1 MASDQEIASGVEAL
15 LRQSDPNAVI
25 SLNGVVQQLEA
36 KLGLDLSHKAGF
48 INDQINLLRS
58 KPPPP
63 PPQQQSRDHF
73 ALLHHQQFP
82 TSQPEHFYPHFAL
95 QQQHYQHSAVAPSPH
110 QLRPAVLQP
119 QAPPPTVVRLTAA
132 QNVVQNAAQAPKEST
147 TAGTKRRGGAGGLNK
162 VCGVSPE
169 LQAIVGQPAL
179 PRTEVVKCIDEKCL
193 CVSVMLIRIVKQ
205 LWAYIRKH
213 NLQDPGNKRKIICDD
228 ALRIVFETDC
238 TDMFK
243 MNKLLAKHI
252 LPHDPTKQPEQAKKL
267 KVETNLE
274 PDNTESASPSVM
286 ISDALANFFGSE
298 EREMLQ
304 SEALRRVLE
313 YIKVNH
319 QEDSPN
325 STVIQC
331 DAKLQELF
339 GCKSISTMEIPEKL
353 VHLEFTR
360 KNMNA
365 AMQRRAQSVFK
376 VLCVLSLTEMAHD
389 EAETFSQS
397 LRTVSIALS
406 SLSEPSESFKFLHA
420 TGNSLLFSEKME
432 NAWLSFLIW
441 NRKPVGGDSRGRRR
455 GHYRDQMHKKTS
467 KIEETEIMINCD
479 IYFMCYGG
487 EDGYLKGNGF
497 LKKRFAF
504 AGVKQHN
511 SPSASLES

>member
-1 MASDQEIASGVEAL
+1 MASDQEIANGVEAL

-58 KPPPP
+58 KPQPPP
-63 PPQQQSRDHF
+63 PPPPLQQSRDHF

-82 TSQPEHFYPHFAL
+82 TTQPEQFYPHFAL
-95 QQQHYQHSAVAPSPH
+95 QQQHYQHSAVPPPPQ
-110 QLRPAVLQP
+110 QLRPAVLHQ
-119 QAPPPTVVRLTAA
+119 QAPPPTIVRLTAA

-179 PRTEVVKCIDEKCL
+179 PRTE
-193 CVSVMLIRIVKQ
+193 IVKQ

-228 ALRIVFETDC
+228 ALRVVFETDC

-267 KVETNLE
+267 KVETNSE

-353 VHLEFTR
+353 VRYHLF
-360 KNMNA
+360 
-365 AMQRRAQSVFK
+365 QRQ
-376 VLCVLSLTEMAHD
+376 
-389 EAETFSQS
+389 
-397 LRTVSIALS
+397 
-406 SLSEPSESFKFLHA
+406 
-420 TGNSLLFSEKME
+420 
-432 NAWLSFLIW
+432 
-441 NRKPVGGDSRGRRR
+441 
-455 GHYRDQMHKKTS
+455 
-467 KIEETEIMINCD
+467 
-479 IYFMCYGG
+479 
-487 EDGYLKGNGF
+487 
-497 LKKRFAF
+497 
-504 AGVKQHN
+504 
-511 SPSASLES
+511 